1 MELLFNIIVFILGA
15 SIGSFLNV
23 LIDRLPNDLTILG
36 RSKCDYCG
44 KKIAWFDLFPV
55 ISYVILGGK
64 CRYCHKKLSLQY
76 PLIEIVT
83 GVIFML
89 VYLSSQG
96 FSYFQLF
103 ALLGIMSSLIVIFV
117 SDLKYHLISDFLLM
131 SFAVFSLLFHI
142 SNSLPGQSILG
153 EYVASAL
160 IVSLPIFLI
169 YFLSHEKAMGLG
181 DVYLTAILGFL
192 LGWKAGFLAL
202 YIAFVTGAIIGIGM
216 MVAHKKK
223 IKSRIPFGPFLVTGT
238 ILMIFWGDKA
248 LEVIKSI
255 YGF

>member
-1 MELLFNIIVFILGA
+1 
-15 SIGSFLNV
+15 
-23 LIDRLPNDLTILG
+23 
-36 RSKCDYCG
+36 
-44 KKIAWFDLFPV
+44 
-55 ISYVILGGK
+55 
-64 CRYCHKKLSLQY
+64 
-76 PLIEIVT
+76 
-83 GVIFML
+83 
-89 VYLSSQG
+89 
-96 FSYFQLF
+96 
-103 ALLGIMSSLIVIFV
+103 
-117 SDLKYHLISDFLLM
+117 
-131 SFAVFSLLFHI
+131 
-142 SNSLPGQSILG
+142 
-153 EYVASAL
+153 
-160 IVSLPIFLI
+160 
-169 YFLSHEKAMGLG
+169 MGLG